1 MDTRHRVYYLVN
13 LNQNH
18 GICWWNTGYDNYG
31 FIYRDNLKK
40 LKQTVSSLKIRPCNE
55 FDNGGV
61 YYQMKIS
68 CKKDEEELLRKILD
82 KLPKVNY
89 VQLVRFP

>member
-18 GICWWNTGYDNYG
+18 GIWWWNAGYDNYG

-40 LKQTVSSLKIRPCNE
+40 LQTKIHSLKIRQHGETYPISGY
-55 FDNGGV
+55 F
-61 YYQMKIS
+61 QLKIS
-68 CKKDEEELLRKILD
+68 CRKEEEETLL
-82 KLPKVNY
+82 KLLNRLPRVTY
-89 VQLVRFP
+89 MRCF